1 MKRDTL
7 QKVYVIVVFFI
18 VLCATSFSGCINEG
32 EVISTN
38 EAVPTD
44 EVVPANEV
52 VPVNEVV
59 PANEV
64 VAANEAISRWMDT
77 EMTDVVT
84 EETFTLRE
92 LTEDGTPVIMH
103 IFATWC
109 PACNM
114 QLVEST
120 TFLSDY
126 PGIAHVVSIDIDASE
141 SPAAIAAHVTNK
153 EYAGIFAVAQQ
164 PIMQGLIDLFGED
177 IMMLIPQTVL
187 ISGENLEYL
196 GPGVIGS
203 DGLADYLDA
212 MNEQLAK

>member
-7 QKVYVIVVFFI
+7 QKVYVIVAFFL
-18 VLCATSFSGCINEG
+18 VLCAASFSGCINES
-32 EVISTN
+32 EATST
-38 EAVPTD
+38 
-44 EVVPANEV
+44 EVVYA
-52 VPVNEVV
+52 
-59 PANEV
+59 
-64 VAANEAISRWMDT
+64 WMDT
-77 EMTDVVT
+77 EMIDVVT

-92 LTEDGTPVIMH
+92 LTEDGTPIVLH

-120 TFLSDY
+120 TFLSAY
-126 PGIAHVVSIDIDASE
+126 PGKGHVVSIDIDTSE
-141 SPAAIAAHVTNK
+141 SPAAIAEHATNK

-164 PIMQGLIDLFGED
+164 PIMQGLIELFGED
-177 IMMLIPQTVL
+177 IVMLIPQTVL
-187 ISGENLEYL
+187 ISGEDFVYL